1 MINQDY
7 KVIGVYI
14 LESESNCINAE
25 TKKKH
30 LIIPNKIAAGIPR
43 TVITNASSKEAP
55 VFNIELNNIIEY
67 KKLPRCIIYSYDEY
81 DREKYPD
88 IDIQKDIITSIEY
101 IETFALKRI
110 IENENIVSDFNKSGG
125 LINFY
130 NRAND
135 AKILTVR
142 FINSGDGKF
151 SSPSCNSYSYIIKK
165 TQLASIIHKLNEK
178 NVKLIEPVGDINN
191 YSVASFKLV
200 TNIKEQ
206 YKNLVYIENIHDY
219 NDSYYNRSVIDDFI
233 YSSQSLIFSPG
244 LDFFGKKLKKKLY
257 SIFLS
262 DYKEEEENINSFK
275 KEYECIWEKPKEERK
290 GNSMKSNTLFKDVQ
304 FGRAKGVVMSIY
316 GPAFP
321 TVDNED
327 EYIAYSKKDDEWI
340 DVSPMIFDRDITLF
354 YAMPVAKDDLA
365 VGNFIFH
372 NGGWV
377 RVIDFDE
384 ALRPVVETPK
394 TKTVN
399 TILPTRN
406 MFGFDFYT
414 KLISPFGDMMD
425 CASADKPFGNI
436 LPFMLLQD
444 SNSAD
449 FLPML
454 LLSQGGEFDISNPMM
469 LYFLMKDGKNSDILP
484 FLMMGMMNK

>member
-14 LESESNCINAE
+14 LEPESNCIDTE
-25 TKKKH
+25 IKKKH
-30 LIIPNKIAAGIPR
+30 LIIPNKIAASIPR
-43 TVITNASSKEAP
+43 TVITNASSNQTP
-55 VFNIELNNIIEY
+55 VFCIELNN
-67 KKLPRCIIYSYDEY
+67 KKFQNCIIYSYDEY

-88 IDIQKDIITSIEY
+88 IDIQKDLITLIECVGTFELSYSIED
-101 IETFALKRI
+101 ER
-110 IENENIVSDFNKSGG
+110 IVSDFIHYGG

-130 NRAND
+130 NRVND
-135 AKILTVR
+135 AKVLAVR
-142 FINSGDGKF
+142 FINNIDENF
-151 SSPSCNSYSYIIKK
+151 SSPSYSSYSYIIKK
-165 TQLASIIHKLNEK
+165 TQLASIIHELNEK
-178 NVKLIEPVGDINN
+178 NIKLIESVGDVNN
-191 YSVASFKLV
+191 YKVASFKLSTSV
-200 TNIKEQ
+200 REQ
-206 YKNLVYIENIHDY
+206 YKNLVCIEDISDY
-219 NDSYYNRSVIDDFI
+219 HDSYYDRPIIDNLI
-233 YSSQSLIFSPG
+233 YSSQSLIFKPG
-244 LDFFGKKLKKKLY
+244 LGSIEKTLKKKLH
-257 SIFLS
+257 SIFS
-262 DYKEEEENINSFK
+262 SNYYNKEEENINSFK
-275 KEYECIWEKPKEERK
+275 KEYECIWESSKEERK
-290 GNSMKSNTLFKDVQ
+290 GNSMKSNTLFKDIQ

-321 TVDNED
+321 TIDNED

-340 DVSPMIFDRDITLF
+340 DVSPMIFDRDIALF

-365 VGNFIFH
+365 VGDFIYH

-414 KLISPFGDMMD
+414 KLISPFGDMME

-449 FLPML
+449 FLPIL
-454 LLSQGGEFDISNPMM
+454 LLSQGGKFDTSNPMM
-469 LYFLMKDGKNSDILP
+469 LYLLMKDEKNSDILP

>member
-7 KVIGVYI
+7 KIIGVYV
-14 LESESNCINAE
+14 LEPESNCIDDE
-25 TKKKH
+25 IKKKY
-30 LIIPNKIAAGIPR
+30 LIIPNKIVASIPR
-43 TVITNASSKEAP
+43 TVITSASSNKTP
-55 VFNIELNNIIEY
+55 VFRIELNN
-67 KKLPRCIIYSYDEY
+67 KKFSKCIIYSYDEY

-88 IDIQKDIITSIEY
+88 IDIQKDLITSIEY
-101 IETFALKRI
+101 VETFELSYN
-110 IENENIVSDFNKSGG
+110 IEDERIVSDFIHCGG

-130 NRAND
+130 NRANN
-135 AKILTVR
+135 AKVLTVR
-142 FINSGDGKF
+142 FINNIDGDF
-151 SSPSCNSYSYIIKK
+151 SSLSYNSYTYIIKK
-165 TQLASIIHKLNEK
+165 TQLASIIHELNEK
-178 NVKLIEPVGDINN
+178 NIKLIESIGDVNN
-191 YSVASFKLV
+191 YKVASFKLS
-200 TNIKEQ
+200 TNIREQ
-206 YKNLVYIENIHDY
+206 YKNLVCIENILDY
-219 NDSYYNRSVIDDFI
+219 NDSYHDRPIIDNFV
-233 YSSQSLIFSPG
+233 YSSQSLIFKPG
-244 LDFFGKKLKKKLY
+244 LSVNKEILKKKLY

-262 DYKEEEENINSFK
+262 DYNKKEENISSFK
-275 KEYECIWEKPKEERK
+275 KEYECIWENQKEEK
-290 GNSMKSNTLFKDVQ
+290 EGNSMKSNTLFKDIQ

-321 TVDNED
+321 TIDNED

-340 DVSPMIFDRDITLF
+340 DVSPMIFDRDIALF

-365 VGNFIFH
+365 VGDFIFH

-454 LLSQGGEFDISNPMM
+454 LLSQSGKFDTSNPMM

>member
-1 MINQDY
+1 MINSDY

-14 LESESNCINAE
+14 LESESNYIDTE

-30 LIIPNKIAAGIPR
+30 LIIPNKIAASIPR
-43 TVITNASSKEAP
+43 IVITNASPDQTP
-55 VFNIELNNIIEY
+55 VFCIELNNRLGYE
-67 KKLPRCIIYSYDEY
+67 KLPRCVIYSYDEC

-101 IETFALKRI
+101 IETFALRSI
-110 IENENIVSDFNKSGG
+110 IKNENIVSDFNSSGG

-135 AKILTVR
+135 TKILTVR
-142 FINSGDGKF
+142 FLNNNGGGF
-151 SSPSCNSYSYIIKK
+151 SSPSYNSYTYLIKK
-165 TQLASIIHKLNEK
+165 EQLSSIIHDLNKK
-178 NVKLIEPVGDINN
+178 NIKLIESIGDINN
-191 YSVASFKLV
+191 YNVASFRITTSV
-200 TNIKEQ
+200 KEN
-206 YKNLVYIENIHDY
+206 YKNLAYIEDVGEY
-219 NDSYYNRSVIDDFI
+219 DDSYYQRPIIDEFI
-233 YSSQSLIFSPG
+233 FDSKSLIYKPS
-244 LDFFGKKLKKKLY
+244 LNLVADSLKKNLKL
-257 SIFLS
+257 IFMS
-262 DYKEEEENINSFK
+262 NHKEENVI
-275 KEYECIWEKPKEERK
+275 PKEERK
-290 GNSMKSNTLFKDVQ
+290 GNFMKSNTLFKDIQ
-304 FGRAKGVVMSIY
+304 FGRANGVVMSIY

-321 TVDNED
+321 TVNNKD

-340 DVSPMIFDRDITLF
+340 DVSPMIFDRDIALF
-354 YAMPVAKDDLA
+354 YAMPVAKDNLA
-365 VGNFIFH
+365 TGDFIFH

-399 TILPTRN
+399 TILPTKN

-436 LPFMLLQD
+436 LPFILLQD

-454 LLSQGGEFDISNPMM
+454 LLSQDGKFDTSNPMM

>member
-14 LESESNCINAE
+14 LEPESNCIDTE
-25 TKKKH
+25 IKKKH
-30 LIIPNKIAAGIPR
+30 LIIPNKIAASIPK
-43 TVITNASSKEAP
+43 TVITSASSSKTP
-55 VFNIELNNIIEY
+55 VFCIELNN
-67 KKLPRCIIYSYDEY
+67 KKFSKCIIYSYDEY
-81 DREKYPD
+81 DREKYPE
-88 IDIQKDIITSIEY
+88 IDIQKDIVISIECVGTFELSY
-101 IETFALKRI
+101 SIEDER
-110 IENENIVSDFNKSGG
+110 IVSDFIHYGG

-130 NRAND
+130 NRVND
-135 AKILTVR
+135 AKVLAVR
-142 FINSGDGKF
+142 FINNIDENF
-151 SSPSCNSYSYIIKK
+151 SSPSYSSYSYIIKK
-165 TQLASIIHKLNEK
+165 TQLASIIHELNEK
-178 NVKLIEPVGDINN
+178 NIKLIESVGDVNN
-191 YSVASFKLV
+191 YKVASFKLS
-200 TNIKEQ
+200 TNIREQ
-206 YKNLVYIENIHDY
+206 YKNLVCIEDISDY
-219 NDSYYNRSVIDDFI
+219 HDSYYDRPIIDNLI
-233 YSSQSLIFSPG
+233 YSSQSLIFKPG
-244 LDFFGKKLKKKLY
+244 LGSIGKTLKEKLH
-257 SIFLS
+257 SIFS
-262 DYKEEEENINSFK
+262 SEYNKEEENISLFK
-275 KEYECIWEKPKEERK
+275 KEYECIWESSKEERK
-290 GNSMKSNTLFKDVQ
+290 GNSMKSNTLFKDIQ

-340 DVSPMIFDRDITLF
+340 DVSPMVFDRDIALF
-354 YAMPVAKDDLA
+354 YAVPVAKDNLA
-365 VGNFIFH
+365 TGDFIFH

-414 KLISPFGDMMD
+414 KLISPFEDMMD

-436 LPFMLLQD
+436 LPFILLQD
-444 SNSAD
+444 SDSAD

-454 LLSQGGEFDISNPMM
+454 LLSQGGKFDTSNPMM
-469 LYFLMKDGKNSDILP
+469 LYLLMKDEKNSDILP

>member
-1 MINQDY
+1 MINPDY
-7 KVIGVYI
+7 KIIGVYI
-14 LESESNCINAE
+14 LESESNCIDDE
-25 TKKKH
+25 IKKRY
-30 LIIPNKIAAGIPR
+30 LIIPNKIAASIPR
-43 TVITNASSKEAP
+43 TAITSASSNKTP
-55 VFNIELNNIIEY
+55 VFCIELNN
-67 KKLPRCIIYSYDEY
+67 KKLLKCIIYAYDEY
-81 DREKYPD
+81 DREKYPY
-88 IDIQKDIITSIEY
+88 IDIQKDLITSIVY
-101 IETFALKRI
+101 VETFELSYN
-110 IENENIVSDFNKSGG
+110 IEDERIVSDFIYYGG

-135 AKILTVR
+135 AKVLVVR
-142 FINSGDGKF
+142 FINNIDGDF
-151 SSPSCNSYSYIIKK
+151 SSPSFNSYTYIIKK
-165 TQLASIIHKLNEK
+165 TQLASIIHELNEK
-178 NVKLIEPVGDINN
+178 NIKLIESVGDVNN
-191 YSVASFKLV
+191 YNVASFKLS
-200 TNIKEQ
+200 TNIREQ
-206 YKNLVYIENIHDY
+206 YKNLVYIEDINDY
-219 NDSYYNRSVIDDFI
+219 YDSYYDRPIINNLV
-233 YSSQSLIFSPG
+233 YSSQSLIFKPG
-244 LDFFGKKLKKKLY
+244 LNANKEILKENLY
-257 SIFLS
+257 SIFS
-262 DYKEEEENINSFK
+262 SYNKEEESISSFK
-275 KEYECIWEKPKEERK
+275 KEYECIWKNPKEERK
-290 GNSMKSNTLFKDVQ
+290 GNSMKSNTLFKDIQ

-340 DVSPMIFDRDITLF
+340 DVSPMIFDRDIALF

-365 VGNFIFH
+365 VGDFIFH

-399 TILPTRN
+399 TILSTRN

-414 KLISPFGDMMD
+414 KLISPFGDMME

-454 LLSQGGEFDISNPMM
+454 LLSQGGKFDTSNPVM

>member
-7 KVIGVYI
+7 KIIGVYVF
-14 LESESNCINAE
+14 ESESNRINNDIQ
-25 TKKKH
+25 TRY
-30 LIIPNKIAAGIPR
+30 LIIPNKIAASIPG
-43 TVITNASSKEAP
+43 TVITRASSSQTP
-55 VFNIELNNIIEY
+55 VFCIELNN
-67 KKLPRCIIYSYDEY
+67 KKLPKCIIYAYGEY

-88 IDIQKDIITSIEY
+88 IDIQQNLVTSIEY
-101 IETFALKRI
+101 VETFELSYN
-110 IENENIVSDFNKSGG
+110 IENERIVSDFIHYGG

-135 AKILTVR
+135 AKVLVVR
-142 FINSGDGKF
+142 FINNIDGDF
-151 SSPSCNSYSYIIKK
+151 SSLSYSEYNYIIKK
-165 TQLASIIHKLNEK
+165 TQLASIIHELNEK
-178 NVKLIEPVGDINN
+178 NIKLIESVGDVNN
-191 YSVASFKLV
+191 YNVASFKLS
-200 TNIKEQ
+200 TDIREK
-206 YKNLVYIENIHDY
+206 YKNPICIENILDY
-219 NDSYYNRSVIDDFI
+219 SDSYYDRPMIDNLV
-233 YSSQSLIFSPG
+233 YSSQSLIFKPG
-244 LDFFGKKLKKKLY
+244 LGLVGKILKEKLH
-257 SIFLS
+257 SIFS
-262 DYKEEEENINSFK
+262 FDYNKEEENINLF
-275 KEYECIWEKPKEERK
+275 EEERK
-290 GNSMKSNTLFKDVQ
+290 GNSMKSNTLFKDIQ
-304 FGRAKGVVMSIY
+304 FGRAKRVVMSIY

-321 TVDNED
+321 TIDNED

-340 DVSPMIFDRDITLF
+340 DVSPMIFDKDIALF
-354 YAMPVAKDDLA
+354 YAMPVAKDNLA
-365 VGNFIFH
+365 IGDFIFH

-399 TILPTRN
+399 TILATRN

-414 KLISPFGDMMD
+414 KLISPFGDMID

-449 FLPML
+449 FLPLL
-454 LLSQGGEFDISNPMM
+454 LLSQGGKFDTSNPMM
-469 LYFLMKDGKNSDILP
+469 LYLLMKDEKNSDILP